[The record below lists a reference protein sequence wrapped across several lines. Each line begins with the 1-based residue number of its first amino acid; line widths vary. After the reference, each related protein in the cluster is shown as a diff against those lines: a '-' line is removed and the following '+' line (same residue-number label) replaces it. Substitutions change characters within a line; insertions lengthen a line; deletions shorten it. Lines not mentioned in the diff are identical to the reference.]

1 MYTVEE
7 IKDLVQQSF
16 IEHFVQSTCQALMRR
31 YSDEQNK
38 ISALTWKP
46 ARLRIVQDRREASTR
61 ARAFEGRLLGR
72 GAAPPGGPYGDR
84 RQGPGQEFTH
94 PHKPPTAGHTPIL

>member
-38 ISALTWKP
+38 ISALK
-46 ARLRIVQDRREASTR
+46 E
-61 ARAFEGRLLGR
+61 LLTVK
-72 GAAPPGGPYGDR
+72 Y
-84 RQGPGQEFTH
+84 Q
-94 PHKPPTAGHTPIL
+94 